1 VDFRIADTFTD
12 SLARLTGDEQ
22 KGAKTTAFDLQV
34 NPAQPSI
41 SLHRIEKSKDKH
53 FWSARAGSDIRIIV
67 HKTDGS
73 LLLCYV
79 DHHDK
84 AYDWAR
90 RRKLETH
97 PTTGAAQLVEVR
109 ETVQQVMVPVYVQ
122 TGLPLAPRP
131 SNPPTLLF
139 ANRQDDE
146 LLGYG
151 VPVEW
156 LADVKA
162 ATENSLLAL
171 ADHLPAEAA
180 EALLELATGGKPRVP
195 APAVA
200 TANPFDHPDAQRR
213 FRVMTNVAELQTA
226 LDYPWEKWTVFLHPE
241 QRQWVERDYSGPAR
255 VSGSAGTGKTI
266 VALHRA
272 VYLAR
277 SHPDARVLL
286 TTFSDTLA
294 RALHTKLK
302 RLVGSEPRLAERI
315 DVVSLN
321 AIGQRLY
328 KAQHGP
334 VTLASRDAERQMLR
348 AASKAVGGHKF
359 SLHFLVTEW
368 EQVVDAWQLATWED
382 YRDVTRLGRKTR
394 LPEPQRAVLWSIFEQ
409 VRSALAA
416 QKLITHAG
424 MFTSLANALAG
435 SKHPPFDFAVV
446 DEAQDL
452 SVAHLRFLS
461 ALGAKRPDALFFAGD
476 LGQRIFQQPFS
487 WKSLGVDIR
496 GRSRT
501 LRINYRTSHQ
511 IRQHADRL
519 LGPQA
524 TDVDGN
530 SENRNDTVSVFNGP
544 APTIRVLKSEREE
557 IDAVAAWL
565 VDLTKSGLL
574 PQEFGVFVRSE
585 AQVARAEA
593 AVTAAGLAY
602 KVLDDHVE
610 TASGHVSISTMHLA
624 KGLEFRAVVVMA
636 CDDEVIPLQERIE
649 TVGDDADLQEVYD
662 TERHLLYVACT
673 RARDQ
678 LLVTSAEP
686 ASEFLDDMREIK
698 EKTPAKKTDALG

>member
-1 VDFRIADTFTD
+1 MDFRIADTFTD

-22 KGAKTTAFDLQV
+22 KAVKTTAFDLQL
-34 NPAQPSI
+34 NPAQPSM
-41 SLHRIEKSKDKH
+41 SLHRIEQSKDKN
-53 FWSARAGSDIRIIV
+53 FWSVRAGSDIRIV
-67 HKTDGS
+67 LHKTQGS
-73 LLLCYV
+73 LLLCFV

-84 AYDWAR
+84 AYDWAA

-109 ETVQQVMVPVYVQ
+109 ETVQEVIVPVYVQ
-122 TGLPLAPRP
+122 AVLPLAPKP
-131 SNPPTLLF
+131 SAPPKPLF
-139 ANRQDDE
+139 ADRPESE

-151 VPVEW
+151 VPTEW

-162 ATENSLLAL
+162 ATEGNLLAL

-195 APAVA
+195 VPAVA

-213 FRVMTNVAELQTA
+213 FRVMTNVAELEAA
-226 LDYPWEKWTVFLHPE
+226 LNFPWEKWTVFLHPE
-241 QRQWVERDYSGPAR
+241 QRQWVERDYTGPAR

-266 VALHRA
+266 AALHRA
-272 VYLAR
+272 VCLAR
-277 SHPDARVLL
+277 SNPDARVLL

-294 RALHTKLK
+294 SALHTKLK

-321 AIGQRLY
+321 TIGQRLY
-328 KAQHGP
+328 KAHHGP
-334 VTLASRDAERQMLR
+334 AALASREVVRQMLER
-348 AASKAVGGHKF
+348 AATAVAGHKF

-368 EQVVDAWQLATWED
+368 EQIVDAWQLANWDD

-409 VRSALAA
+409 VRGELAA
-416 QKLITHAG
+416 QKLVTHAG
-424 MFTSLANALAG
+424 LFTRLAAALAD

-452 SVAHLRFLS
+452 SVAHLRFLA

-511 IRQHADRL
+511 IRQQADRL
-519 LGPQA
+519 LGAQA
-524 TDVDGN
+524 VDVDGN
-530 SENRNDTVSVFNGP
+530 SETRSDTVSVFNGP
-544 APTIRVLKSEREE
+544 PPLIRVFKTETDEGK
-557 IDAVAAWL
+557 AVGAWL
-565 VDLTKSGLL
+565 AERFSAGVL

-585 AQVARAEA
+585 AQLERAQA
-593 AVTAAGLAY
+593 AVAASGLPF
-602 KVLDDHVE
+602 KVLDEHVE
-610 TASGHVSISTMHLA
+610 TASGHVSVITMHLA

-678 LLVTSAEP
+678 LLVTAIEP
-686 ASEFLDDMREIK
+686 ASEFLDDFRFESK
-698 EKTPAKKTDALG
+698 LRPS